1 MRRIPIPDAALY
13 KIGEL
18 IAYALAIDLF
28 FLGAEVFTDF
38 YSQSAESV
46 YAYFQWF
53 PVHGSAKI
61 AAYTWVTLA
70 WRGLCVQPERD
81 RGARE
86 RWDVGRGGIT
96 LHAHDEGGNGDQ
108 CGRAVCRQHGSGE
121 ISLISVS
128 PQTTHGRRNSPW

>member
-13 KIGEL
+13 EIGEL

-86 RWDVGRGGIT
+86 CWNVGRGGLLFT
-96 LHAHDEGGNGDQ
+96 LMMKAATAISAGELS
-108 CGRAVCRQHGSGE
+108 AVSMGPER
-121 ISLISVS
+121 S
-128 PQTTHGRRNSPW
+128 P